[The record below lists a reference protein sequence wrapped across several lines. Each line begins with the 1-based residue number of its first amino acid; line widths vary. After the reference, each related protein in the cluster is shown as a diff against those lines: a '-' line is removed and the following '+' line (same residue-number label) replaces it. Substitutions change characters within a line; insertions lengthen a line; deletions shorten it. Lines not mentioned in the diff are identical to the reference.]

1 MADRLILEDGT
12 GFIILEDNSGVLELD
27 NTVAAASPQLLATM
41 TRSTNGADFAVDITA
56 KGGDDYLVPNGNNL
70 SYIRKDIATSL
81 FGVPVSNWSF
91 KDNSGTPSGYLVTGT
106 DGKAPSSASFS
117 VSTIYGG
124 YSDPGQ
130 TWVVTVPA
138 GIGVRT
144 LQFVAY
150 AEYGAS
156 FIVNAGLS
164 DSSVA
169 PVEINRNAGSGTGD
183 FGFYELDYAAG
194 SPGQTLTITITCDD
208 PGFNI
213 RLGWFWLSSEVS
225 SGFTELAVAASN
237 VVTAA
242 GIINTGILLQGAAVS
257 LGSASANISTGVTFT
272 GAALSLVTASGDIAS
287 PTQFFANAQDVATLT
302 GAMTTS
308 IRAAVSAMGVA
319 TGTGNIS
326 TGINMAGNAQD
337 NVSASGQVNSQIRFV
352 ANAADVASAS
362 GGLSTGVNLNGFA
375 ASIVTVNGNPTMQ
388 IRLRADALSQVLA
401 SAGFNTGVLFN
412 GDAQGIVNASVALS
426 TTIRA
431 AGNAQGQASASAGL
445 SIGAGLS
452 GNAQDTVVVT
462 VALNTQIR
470 LSGSPQAVSA
480 AVASLSGVATQMQA
494 QAVGVVSASAALT
507 TGAKLTGNAQDVVTA
522 IVNITTQ
529 IPLTAAVLAQAI
541 SGGQI
546 ITNIRLSGFA
556 ADDADSSGTLGFAAT
571 VTPYSFST
579 KASSHQAII
588 SHLAPQSLRCNAQA
602 TTYIDTEVRLAA

>member
-12 GFIILEDNSGVLELD
+12 GFIILEDDSGVLEIND
-27 NTVAAASPQLLATM
+27 PTSSSPSL
-41 TRSTNGADFAVDITA
+41 SFVSNAVDSSA
-56 KGGDDYLVPNGNNL
+56 KNISSFSAEDW
-70 SYIRKDIATSL
+70 KL
-81 FGVPVSNWSF
+81 FGIANRKATGGNLISDLTVIGNPKLTGVFGSDSQTVS
-91 KDNSGTPSGYLVTGT
+91 YT
-106 DGKAPSSASFS
+106 DGLSPTSGSSNSVVFYDSDGITDAGGSF
-117 VSTIYGG
+117 
-124 YSDPGQ
+124 
-130 TWVVTVPA
+130 TVPA
-138 GIGVRT
+138 GVGERTVSLIASKYDSAGAVLRCTLSNGAAAQITQSFPGAGDVKYLHVISFSAAEAGQSLLVEWFSDTGIEDSGVAIHA
-144 LQFVAY
+144 V
-150 AEYGAS
+150 
-156 FIVNAGLS
+156 
-164 DSSVA
+164 
-169 PVEINRNAGSGTGD
+169 
-183 FGFYELDYAAG
+183 
-194 SPGQTLTITITCDD
+194 
-208 PGFNI
+208 
-213 RLGWFWLSSEVS
+213 WLSEEQASI
-225 SGFTELAVAASN
+225 GFTELAVAASN
-237 VVTAA
+237 IITAA

-257 LGSASANISTGVTFT
+257 LGGASANVSTGVTFT
-272 GAALSLVTASGDIAS
+272 GAALSLVNASGDIAS

-302 GAMTTS
+302 GAMTTA
-308 IRAAVSAMGVA
+308 IRAAVNAMGVS

-326 TGINMAGNAQD
+326 TGINMAGDAQD

-388 IRLRADALSQVLA
+388 IRLSADALSQVLA

-412 GDAQGIVNASVALS
+412 GDAQDIVNATVALS
-426 TTIRA
+426 TAIRA

-507 TGAKLTGNAQDVVTA
+507 TGAKLSGNAQDVVTA

-556 ADDADSSGTLGFAAT
+556 ADDAGSSGTLSFAAT